1 MQLKEKRNLFEIRK
15 MEKNKT
21 NCDKCGHD
29 CHCGGY
35 CFEGKDKEGVC
46 CTRCQH
52 EEKITDP
59 TDLFNGA

>member
-1 MQLKEKRNLFEIRK
+1 

-21 NCDKCGHD
+21 HCDKCGHN
-29 CHCGGY
+29 CHCNGY
-35 CFEGKDKEGVC
+35 CFDGKDKDSIC

-52 EEKITDP
+52 EDKIEDI